1 MVTWEIVT
9 PRKPM
14 STSASPWFSRVII
27 PMLLSRAV
35 NIYIILT
42 YMYFNRC
49 YLLIMR
55 FEYLQEKFLIFLDF
69 FFNTF
74 SKYYTF

>member
-1 MVTWEIVT
+1 
-9 PRKPM
+9 
-14 STSASPWFSRVII
+14 
-27 PMLLSRAV
+27 MLLSRAV

-69 FFNTF
+69 FSTHLVSILLLKVNLVIRII
-74 SKYYTF
+74 